1 MLVTKPFIKHM
12 ATLMLL
18 SKLQESQLKSYLLQ
32 SIKDNQMEGNT
43 DKSHLIL
50 STGIQTKPKLEIY

>member
-1 MLVTKPFIKHM
+1 M

-32 SIKDNQMEGNT
+32 WIKDNQMEGNT

-50 STGIQTKPKLEIY
+50 STGIQTKSKLEIY